1 MMHSVLKDHNI
12 DSERATILDKEEGAI
27 ILDKENHNYRIELKH
42 ALKIAGHVFNS
53 FKINVGLFRF
63 KL

>member
-12 DSERATILDKEEGAI
+12 DSEEAI
-27 ILDKENHNYRIELKH
+27 ILDKENYNYRIELKH